1 LGKIFLHDEV
11 FNTSVDKLVEKR
23 GDSNANYTI
32 LSSLTLFA
40 LFKCNSAA
48 APSFQIDDDTICSKL
63 EHARLDRGADFSKG
77 GKTFPESL
85 TLKLSSS
92 QIHALSTT
100 GAAFPNAP

>member
-40 LFKCNSAA
+40 LFKCNSAV
-48 APSFQIDDDTICSKL
+48 APSFQSADDGICSRL
-63 EHARLDRGADFSKG
+63 EHAGLDRGADFSPG
-77 GKTFPESL
+77 GKQFPKSL
-85 TLKLSSS
+85 ALKL
-92 QIHALSTT
+92 
-100 GAAFPNAP
+100 